1 MDGIPLDET
10 YTWSSARARGVT
22 RAQIRSDGIPIA
34 RGLYVSRSVELDLRT
49 RCRAWAQVLPR
60 DAAFGLGTAVA
71 LLDAGGTAP
80 TPVHVVVSPRRV
92 VPQRSGITVHV
103 RSLAADDVTEVD
115 GLRVTAGAQTF
126 LDMAAVLPPP
136 ELLALGDALMRQGHL
151 DQKALGRRLG
161 RAGRVRGVA
170 RARQWAP
177 HLSPMAGS
185 HPESTLRYW
194 LLVSDLPAPELQV
207 PVLDRYGREVVHA
220 DLGFPRWKVALE
232 YEGRQHAEREQFGRD
247 VDRYSL
253 MAADGWLTLRFAARH
268 LGGPHAVVG
277 RTRRA
282 LESRGWRPG
291 MS

>member
-10 YTWSSARARGVT
+10 YTWSTARARGVT
-22 RAQIRSDGIPIA
+22 RAQIRSDGVPIA
-34 RGLYVSRSVELDLRT
+34 RGLYVSRSAELDLRT
-49 RCRAWAQVLPR
+49 RCRAWAQVLPQ

-71 LLDAGGTAP
+71 LLDAGAAAS
-80 TPVHVVVSPRRV
+80 TPLDVVVPPRRV

-103 RSLAADDVTEVD
+103 RSLTGDDVTEVD

-126 LDMAAVLPPP
+126 LDLAAVLPPP
-136 ELLALGDALMRQGHL
+136 KLLALGDALMRGGHL
-151 DQKALGRRLG
+151 DHEALGRRLA
-161 RAGRVRGVA
+161 RADRVRGVV

-177 HLSPMAGS
+177 HLSPKAGS

-194 LLVSDLPAPELQV
+194 LLVSDLPAPELQI

-220 DLGFPRWKVALE
+220 DLGFPEWKVALE

-291 MS
+291 RS